1 MAKNKKKV
9 KADKT
14 EASRIEPKAVLPETA
29 AASPSETTLASNGAH
44 DAPGA
49 SDSPAPD
56 SPAPDSPATDALA
69 PATPA
74 PGSPVL
80 SSDSDALAQITQER
94 DQYKTSYENL
104 LSKLSGMKLVFS
116 KMKESQSE
124 LEVVREQLADS
135 DAARQ
140 QLAKSVRTLTDENL
154 ELNNECERM
163 SVSLT
168 TLRREYQANEE
179 ALADDKYNLEN
190 ANAALNKKIAEL
202 KLQLQEAELA
212 QSEAIMA
219 TRAQQLQIEDL
230 EGQLAAAAAQA
241 AAVART
247 LALATQAHE
256 RQVSDLEAKLA
267 AQALQITTLHA
278 EQAALRDEIAQE
290 KAQKQ
295 LYEADADAHRAAKAQ
310 IAQLEAEVNNKQL
323 LIGKL
328 RHEAVI
334 LNEHLTKSL
343 TMLKQHLQS
352 SPNNTIDKELISNV
366 VVSFLQFPRGDPKKF
381 EALQLVSALLGWDE
395 TQKIA
400 AGLSHGGGGA
410 QQGDKHPLRE
420 SFVSLWTEYLEK
432 ESTR

>member
-1 MAKNKKKV
+1 MAKSKKKAR
-9 KADKT
+9 ADKT
-14 EASRIEPKAVLPETA
+14 EAGRIEQKAVLPEA
-29 AASPSETTLASNGAH
+29 AVSLSETAPASNGH
-44 DAPGA
+44 DAPTDA
-49 SDSPAPD
+49 PPDTAPDPPKTAPPALPLPALVRPAPD
-56 SPAPDSPATDALA
+56 SP
-69 PATPA
+69 
-74 PGSPVL
+74 VL
-80 SSDSDALAQITQER
+80 SDDSATLAQITQER

-124 LEVVREQLADS
+124 LEVVREQLGAS
-135 DAARQ
+135 DAERQ
-140 QLAKSVRTLTDENL
+140 QLAESVRTLTDENL

-163 SVSLT
+163 SASLT
-168 TLRREYQANEE
+168 TLRREYQASEE

-202 KLQLQEAELA
+202 KLQLQDADLA
-212 QSEAIMA
+212 QSEATMA

-230 EGQLAAAAAQA
+230 ESQLAAAAAQA
-241 AAVART
+241 ASVART

-256 RQVSDLEAKLA
+256 RQVGDLEAKLA

-278 EQAALRDEIAQE
+278 EQAALRDEVAVERARNQ
-290 KAQKQ
+290 QH
-295 LYEADADAHRAAKAQ
+295 EADAEAYRAAKAQ
-310 IAQLEAEVNNKQL
+310 IALLEAEVNNKQL

-400 AGLSHGGGGA
+400 AGLSHGGGA